1 MADKKKDELI
11 SVGEV
16 AEILAEHAEAVCFR
30 CKLRL
35 KDHRNADHLFFEHP
49 DEAPEEES
57 N

>member
-1 MADKKKDELI
+1 MADNKSDELI
-11 SVGEV
+11 FVGEV